1 MKLKKLHLLTVLLFI
16 LIIIIMIIGLILIHC
31 SNFHDYFNNKWKYC
45 NGFKMLNHY
54 GLSYFI
60 DHSSNY
66 LCSICNNYENYYE
79 LIKLQIGVIFCIIL
93 TPILI
98 SITMSLTCLIIGLK
112 INLKNNNFW
121 DAIQNC
127 EIINNYYIH

>member
-1 MKLKKLHLLTVLLFI
+1 MKLKKLQLIIVLLFI
-16 LIIIIMIIGLILIHC
+16 LTILIMIIGLILIHC

-60 DHSSNY
+60 DHSTNY

-79 LIKLQIGVIFCIIL
+79 LIKLQIGIIFLYNSNSNFNIYNYVV
-93 TPILI
+93 
-98 SITMSLTCLIIGLK
+98 
-112 INLKNNNFW
+112 NLFNYWVKNKFKK
-121 DAIQNC
+121 
-127 EIINNYYIH
+127 